1 MVMPGIYQKMP
12 DSKSFKQI
20 SATAIVLAGGASSR
34 IGRNKAFLKFKDKTF
49 IESITTQLSSL
60 FSDIIIASNDNNS
73 YRFLPYRVVNDIRAD
88 EGPLVGIYSS
98 LAASTT
104 HINFITACDIP
115 ILNLSFIRYMLSYAE
130 DADAVVPS
138 TGNNLYEP
146 LLAFYNK
153 SCLGVIESALE
164 SGIRKIDSIF
174 RSLNVKYVTPE
185 NFDWYRNIN
194 TEKDYKSLMD
204 NFSE

>member
-1 MVMPGIYQKMP
+1 MVIPGIYLKMP
-12 DSKSFKQI
+12 DSKFFKQI
-20 SATAIVLAGGASSR
+20 SATAIVLAGGANSR

-73 YRFLPYRVVNDIRAD
+73 YRFLPYRVVNDIRPG
-88 EGPLVGIYSS
+88 EGPLAGIYSA
-98 LAASTT
+98 LTDSTN

-115 ILNLSFIRYMLSYAE
+115 VLNLSFIRYMYSYAE
-130 DADAVVPS
+130 DYDAVVPAP
-138 TGNNLYEP
+138 GNNLYEP

-153 SCLGVIESALE
+153 SCLEVIESALD
-164 SGIRKIDSIF
+164 SGIRKIDSVF
-174 RSLNVKYVTPE
+174 RDLNIKYITPE